1 MTQYIKILEKKKKE
15 SLHCLLHKA
24 NLVIWNA
31 VYDVSIS
38 TVLASRMKELPFNFQ
53 KMEGKKKKNSFHTRM
68 EPNK

>member
-1 MTQYIKILEKKKKE
+1 
-15 SLHCLLHKA
+15 LHKA

-53 KMEGKKKKNSFHTRM
+53 KMEGKKKKTHSTHAWNLTS
-68 EPNK
+68 EK